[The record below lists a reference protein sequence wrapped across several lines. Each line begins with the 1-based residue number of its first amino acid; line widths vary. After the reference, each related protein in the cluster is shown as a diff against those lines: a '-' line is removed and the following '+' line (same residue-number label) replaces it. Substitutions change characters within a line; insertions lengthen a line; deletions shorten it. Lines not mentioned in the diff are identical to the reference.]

1 MGNLGI
7 SRHSSLLVRNTT
19 VSLLLT
25 PLYAVMGFFAPWHN
39 QRNQR
44 NQHRPLLAPLPAVS
58 TAPSCPGHSFSPK
71 AANSGKFNPTPL
83 RPASP
88 DQCLHRLRVLRVTDA
103 SCTAHSAGRMM
114 ISGRFSEVCA
124 ELDRLSQQDAA

>member
-7 SRHSSLLVRNTT
+7 SLHLNPLGRSIT

-25 PLYAVMGFFAPWHN
+25 PVYAVMGFFAPWHN
-39 QRNQR
+39 QRNQ
-44 NQHRPLLAPLPAVS
+44 HHPLLTSLPAAS
-58 TAPSCPGHSFSPK
+58 TASSNPGHSFNTK
-71 AANSGKFNPTPL
+71 AANNGHFTPTPL

-88 DQCLHRLRVLRVTDA
+88 EQCPHRLRVLRVTDA

>member
-7 SRHSSLLVRNTT
+7 SLHSSPLGRNTT

-39 QRNQR
+39 QRNQ
-44 NQHRPLLAPLPAVS
+44 HRPLLAPLPAVS
-58 TAPSCPGHSFSPK
+58 TAPNSPGHSFSPK
-71 AANSGKFNPTPL
+71 AANSGKFNPTPQ

>member
-7 SRHSSLLVRNTT
+7 SLQSSPLGRNTT
-19 VSLLLT
+19 FSLLLT

-39 QRNQR
+39 QR
-44 NQHRPLLAPLPAVS
+44 HPLLALLPAAS
-58 TAPSCPGHSFSPK
+58 TTSSTPGHSFS
-71 AANSGKFNPTPL
+71 AEATNSGQFNPRPL

-88 DQCLHRLRVLRVTDA
+88 EQCSRSLRVLRVTDA

-124 ELDRLSQQDAA
+124 ELDRLSQQDAV